1 VSGLYVPEV
10 TPEDDTLGAALKYAR
25 AGWYVGYT
33 QPGTKMPGMGTKWQH
48 KTSRDTEEIVAWF
61 SGTNA
66 GIFLH
71 AGRSGAVIVD
81 IDHRE
86 KFPEH
91 LLPLLDGA
99 PHQTTR
105 IEDHDRGHY
114 LFGMPPGRLLGNAVG
129 NLGQGWGE
137 IRGLNGYIVV
147 APSVHPETDG
157 LYQWQ
162 KTGDVPVMPD
172 AIHTL
177 LPDGQRSDDIADDAT
192 ITAFL
197 AQHTEASRPTLLKA
211 VLTQFTTKCEAG
223 HSRHEELLRASVWGM
238 REAAS
243 GLYTAQSVWDGLWTD
258 FEAMMRDTPNRYP
271 RAEFRRVMAWAISQ
285 AMGTDVVARRVEVQ
299 SRLEA
304 ADPLPAVAP
313 PTTTVNVHSPDQ
325 AVAVWVPPRDSRD
338 YIDPKDG
345 LDAALL
351 ADDVLH
357 MGQLAWGRDES
368 FWSYNDGV
376 WRRDKDAVE
385 RRCVL
390 LLAGRFRGAHA
401 SNVATIVRHRIGDIT
416 CDPVVDYINFTNGML
431 DWRTGEL
438 LPHAPHY
445 GSTVQLPVAWDP
457 DATAP
462 VFDQFLRSVLSDDYA
477 ELAWEMIG
485 YLMMNGNPLQV
496 AFLMLGEGQNGK
508 GTIIRV
514 LQNLLGRENTSAQS
528 LDSLSTN
535 RFSPANLFG
544 MLANLAGD
552 IDATYLEKTAAF
564 KKLTGEDEFDGEHK
578 YGAAFNFVN
587 WAVPVFSANKV
598 PGSADTS
605 GGYLRRWKLIE
616 FNRVITD
623 EERIPGLSSAL
634 SDELPGIAATAWG
647 YLQKVMGRN
656 GGKGALKADGDIAHG
671 AERFAEEIDQIR
683 QFADQCL
690 MPAPDQRTDQPAIY
704 AAYKWW
710 AGNNGMGILKSPEV
724 SARLTAIG
732 FPLKKSRGKRSHAGC
747 IIVEAPDKAAIT
759 VPVEDFFQDNVS

>member
-1 VSGLYVPEV
+1 MSGLYVPEV

-33 QPGTKMPGMGTKWQH
+33 HPGSKMPGMGNKWQH

-61 SGTNA
+61 SGTNY

-71 AGRSGAVIVD
+71 AGRSGAVVVD
-81 IDHRE
+81 VDYRD
-86 KFPEH
+86 KFPQH
-91 LLPLLDGA
+91 LLPLLGDA

-105 IEDHDRGHY
+105 IEDSGRGHY

-147 APSVHPETDG
+147 APSEHPEENG

-197 AQHTEASRPTLLKA
+197 AQHVDAAKPTLLKA
-211 VLTQFTTKCEAG
+211 VLNQFSTNCAAG
-223 HSRHEELLRASVWGM
+223 HSRHEELLRAAVWGM
-238 REAAS
+238 REAAA
-243 GLYTAQSVWDGLWTD
+243 GLYTAQSVWDGLWID
-258 FEAMMRDTPNRYP
+258 FESMMRDTPNRYP
-271 RAEFRRVMAWAISQ
+271 RPEFRRVMAWAISQ

-304 ADPLPAVAP
+304 AEVLPAVAASV
-313 PTTTVNVHSPDQ
+313 TAVGVHAPDQ
-325 AVAVWVPPRDSRD
+325 AVATWVRPRDSRD

-351 ADDVLH
+351 ADDVLD
-357 MGQLAWGRDES
+357 MGPLAWGRDKA
-368 FWSYNDGV
+368 FWSYSDGV
-376 WRRDKDAVE
+376 WRRDPEAVE
-385 RRCVL
+385 RRSVIL
-390 LLAGRFRGAHA
+390 LGGRFRGAHA
-401 SNVATIVRHRIGDIT
+401 TNAATIVRHRIGDIT
-416 CDPVVDYINFTNGML
+416 CEPVTEYINFTNGML
-431 DWRTGEL
+431 DRRTLEL

-445 GSTVQLPVAWDP
+445 GSTVQLPVAWEP

-462 VFDQFLRSVLSDDYA
+462 VFDKFLRSVLSEDYA
-477 ELAWEMIG
+477 ELAWEMVG

-496 AFLMLGEGQNGK
+496 AFLMLGGGQNGK
-508 GTIIRV
+508 GTLLRV
-514 LQNLLGRENTSAQS
+514 IQNLLGRDNTSAQS
-528 LDSLSTN
+528 LDSLSNN
-535 RFSPANLFG
+535 RFAPANLFG
-544 MLANLAGD
+544 MVANLAGD

-578 YGAAFNFVN
+578 YGASFNFTS
-587 WAVPVFSANKV
+587 WAVPVFSANKA
-598 PGSADTS
+598 PGSADTTL
-605 GGYLRRWKLIE
+605 GYLRRWKILE
-616 FNRVITD
+616 FDRTITD

-634 SDELPGIAATAWG
+634 SDELPGIAATAVG
-647 YLQKVMGRN
+647 YLQRVMGRN
-656 GGKGALKADGDIAHG
+656 DGKGALKSDGDIQHG
-671 AERFAEEIDQIR
+671 ADRFAEEIDQIR

-690 MPAPDQRTDQPAIY
+690 MPAPDQRTDQKAIF
-704 AAYKWW
+704 AAYRFW
-710 AGNNGMGILKSPEV
+710 ANNNGIGVLKSPEV
-724 SARLTAIG
+724 STRLGAIG
-732 FPLKKSRGKRSHAGC
+732 FPLKKVRGNRSHVGC
-747 IIVEAPDKAAIT
+747 IIVEGPDLGQVT